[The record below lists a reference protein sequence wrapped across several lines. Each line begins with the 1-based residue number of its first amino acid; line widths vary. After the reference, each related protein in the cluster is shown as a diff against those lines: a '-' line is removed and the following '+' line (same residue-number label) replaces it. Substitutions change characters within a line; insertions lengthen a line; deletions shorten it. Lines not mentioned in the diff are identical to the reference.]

1 MHTALASLSRLLA
14 EHGPLTAAPVG
25 ADLVTATVDAGG
37 RRLDLARRHGACIR
51 LGADLVNRG
60 VNALLALG
68 ATPVALHL
76 FAGTDAAAP
85 ATLDDLFE
93 GLTRGCR
100 GNFLPL
106 AGATPVRGSSLGA
119 TVVGRRLGM
128 RPVEEGDRILGL
140 ASSGLFPGDFES
152 VAALLLDRLALA
164 PGDAMPG
171 ADGTVADALLAPAKS
186 YRGVL
191 LEPLAKGWVHALA
204 PVGAG
209 GLAGAMSGGIG
220 GRLDPGS
227 WPQPPVVAAV
237 CARAGPEAASA
248 LNLGIGMVAAV
259 PPRHAAEFRGWMA
272 AWNEPCWEIGAV
284 ARASG

>member
-1 MHTALASLSRLLA
+1 MQPALASLSRLLA

-37 RRLDLARRHGACIR
+37 RRLELARRHKAGVR
-51 LGADLVNRG
+51 LGADLVNRS
-60 VNALLALG
+60 VNALLSLG

-76 FAGTDAAAP
+76 FAGTDAVAP
-85 ATLDDLFE
+85 AMLDDLFE

-106 AGATPVRGSSLGA
+106 AGATPVRGSSLGV
-119 TVVGRRLGM
+119 TVVGRRVGM
-128 RPVEEGDRILGL
+128 QPVEEGDRLIGL
-140 ASSGLFPGDFES
+140 ASSGLSPCDFES

-164 PGDAMPG
+164 PDDAMPG
-171 ADGTVADALLAPAKS
+171 AEGTVADALFAPAKS

-209 GLAGAMSGGIG
+209 GLSAAISGGLG
-220 GRLDPGS
+220 GRIEPGS
-227 WPQPPVVAAV
+227 WPQPPVVAAL
-237 CARAGPEAASA
+237 CARAGPWAASV
-248 LNLGIGMVAAV
+248 LNLGIGLVAAV
-259 PPRHAAEFRGWMA
+259 PPPRAEEFRAWMA

-284 ARASG
+284 SRA